1 MKTLYLDCGNGA
13 AGDMISAALWELT
26 ENKEEFIEEV
36 NSIGIPGVKTYALPT
51 QKQGIFGTRFRVT
64 FNDIEETPN
73 VLPKDAIVELTPEED
88 LKYAHHEHHHEHER
102 HEHEHHS
109 LGDVKTIIGNLNVS
123 DKVKKDA
130 QAVYDILA
138 EAESHVHGTTVTEI
152 HFHEVGNMDAI
163 ADIVCVCMLI
173 EKLAP
178 DQIIASSVNTGTG
191 KVKCAHGI
199 LPIPAPAT
207 SYLLHGIPIY
217 NTGVNGELCTPTG
230 AALIKYFAGS
240 FGPMPVMNIED
251 IGYGM
256 GTKDY
261 DVANYF
267 RAFLG
272 EAEDVSGKEGTTPRS
287 AGHRHHHEHPV
298 SADEAQ
304 RKAISNRIARSIG
317 HLESVKRMVE
327 GNRDASDILIQLSA
341 VESSIASTS
350 RVIMKEH
357 FKGAVEHATEQQSE
371 ESLESLYGIIDKFIK

>member
-26 ENKEEFIEEV
+26 ENKEEFISEV
-36 NSIGIPGVKTYALPT
+36 NSIGIPGVKTYALPS
-51 QKQGIFGTRFRVT
+51 QKQGIFGTHFRVT
-64 FNDIEETPN
+64 YNDIEEMPN

-88 LKYAHHEHHHEHER
+88 LKVGHHGHDHEHHHDHH
-102 HEHEHHS
+102 HEHQHHS
-109 LGDVKTIIGNLNVS
+109 LGDVKNIIGSLNVS
-123 DKVKKDA
+123 DKVKEDA
-130 QAVYDILA
+130 QNVYDILA

-230 AALIKYFAGS
+230 AALIKYFADS

-251 IGYGM
+251 IG
-256 GTKDY
+256 
-261 DVANYF
+261 
-267 RAFLG
+267 RSS
-272 EAEDVSGKEGTTPRS
+272 ETPRTSPARKGPRPGPPATVTCTSIRSLRMTQSGRPSRTASPGPS
-287 AGHRHHHEHPV
+287 ATSSPSNGWWTETAMLPTSSSSCPR
-298 SADEAQ
+298 
-304 RKAISNRIARSIG
+304 SNRRSPAPP
-317 HLESVKRMVE
+317 
-327 GNRDASDILIQLSA
+327 ASS
-341 VESSIASTS
+341 
-350 RVIMKEH
+350 
-357 FKGAVEHATEQQSE
+357 
-371 ESLESLYGIIDKFIK
+371 

>member
-26 ENKEEFIEEV
+26 ENKEEFISEV
-36 NSIGIPGVKTYALPT
+36 NSIGIPGVKTYALPS
-51 QKQGIFGTRFRVT
+51 QKQGIFGTHFRVT
-64 FNDIEETPN
+64 YNDIEEMPN

-88 LKYAHHEHHHEHER
+88 LKVGHHGHDHEHHHDHH
-102 HEHEHHS
+102 HEHQHHS
-109 LGDVKTIIGNLNVS
+109 LGDVKNIIGSLNVS
-123 DKVKKDA
+123 DKVKEDA
-130 QAVYDILA
+130 QNVYDILA

-230 AALIKYFAGS
+230 AALIKFFADS

-272 EAEDVSGKEGTTPRS
+272 DAEDIAGKEGTTPR
-287 AGHRHHHEHPV
+287 ATGHGHLHEHPV
-298 SADEAQ
+298 ASDDAK
-304 RKAISNRIARSIG
+304 RKAISNRNRP
-317 HLESVKRMVE
+317 ESP
-327 GNRDASDILIQLSA
+327 LWQP
-341 VESSIASTS
+341 
-350 RVIMKEH
+350 
-357 FKGAVEHATEQQSE
+357 
-371 ESLESLYGIIDKFIK
+371 

>member
-51 QKQGIFGTRFRVT
+51 QKQGIFGTHFRVT

-88 LKYAHHEHHHEHER
+88 LKYAHHEHH

>member
-51 QKQGIFGTRFRVT
+51 QKQGIFGTHFRVT

-88 LKYAHHEHHHEHER
+88 LKYAHHEHER